1 MKEKRSLLASIPKG
15 IIFGLIIGIL
25 IYFGLGFLGYDE
37 YQAKSKIITTSL
49 DTVDADN
56 VATQNYTATI
66 NSNKIK
72 QTTLENLDI
81 DMSLGV
87 FNTKL
92 SIEPIEGSSV
102 VDIVVTD
109 TNKLRAEDMA
119 DEYADLAIRA
129 IKNIY
134 QTDAQVMEYA
144 YQNAGKVNNFLSYGL
159 IGGGIAFVVFTLIS
173 MIATNSYNN
182 KLIKAYYENQ
192 GQFRNRP
199 VENEEIENKN
209 TRVERRV
216 SFKKVEEE
224 EPTSLDDDLEEDFL
238 EDEAIEEDFTE
249 ANLSYEDDMDAT
261 RVINRNEVMENLGQ
275 EEDAPYK
282 ILGKIPPYSKGDLD
296 V

>member
-56 VATQNYTATI
+56 VATQNYAATI

-72 QTTLENLDI
+72 QTTLENLGI

-119 DEYADLAIRA
+119 DEYADLAIRV

-144 YQNAGKVNNFLSYGL
+144 YQNAGKVNNFLGYGL

-192 GQFRNRP
+192 GSLRNRP

-209 TRVERRV
+209 TKVERRV
-216 SFKKVEEE
+216 TFKKVEEE
-224 EPTSLDDDLEEDFL
+224 EQSSLDEDLEEDFV
-238 EDEAIEEDFTE
+238 EDINEVEDI
-249 ANLSYEDDMDAT
+249 DAT
-261 RVINRNEVMENLGQ
+261 RVINRNEVMENLAQ
-275 EEDAPYK
+275 EEDTSYK

>member
-72 QTTLENLDI
+72 QTTLENLGI

-209 TRVERRV
+209 TRAERRV

-224 EPTSLDDDLEEDFL
+224 EPTSLDEDLEEDFL

-249 ANLSYEDDMDAT
+249 ENLAYEDDMDAT

-275 EEDAPYK
+275 EEDASYK